1 MEWYQYVIVIVGSA
15 LAGGINTLAGNGSVI
30 TLSILTEWLG
40 LPGNVANGSNR
51 VGIFTQNLAGGYVF
65 YKEGKLDFTRSKD
78 LIILTSIGSIVGT
91 WVAVVVSSAQFMNVF
106 RVLMVVMLFVILFKP
121 ERWLRE
127 TDVNFRLPV
136 WLNWVLFLAL
146 GFYGGFI
153 QMGMGV
159 FFLAIMVLGARY
171 SIIEANAV
179 KIIIVGI
186 YTFIAILIFQWKGLI
201 DWKAGALMAI
211 GQSIGGY
218 FTAMFAS
225 QYPKA
230 NVWAHRVLVVI
241 VVFSVITMFRLD
253 AWVLKLIQQ
262 W

>member
-1 MEWYQYVIVIVGSA
+1 MEWYHYLIAILGSA

-30 TLSILTEWLG
+30 TLSILTEWVG
-40 LPGNVANGSNR
+40 LPGNVANASNR

-65 YKEGKLDFTRSKD
+65 YKKGKLDFSRSRD
-78 LIILTSIGSIVGT
+78 LIILTSIGAIAGT
-91 WVAVVVSSAQFMNVF
+91 WVAVVVSSEQFMSVF
-106 RVLMVVMLFVILFKP
+106 RVLMVVMLFVILFNP

-127 TDVNFRLPV
+127 TDVDFRLPT
-136 WLNWVLFLAL
+136 WITWVLFLAL

-186 YTFIAILIFQWKGLI
+186 YTLLAILIFQWKGLI
-201 DWKAGALMAI
+201 DWRAGLLMAV
-211 GQSIGGY
+211 GQSAGGY
-218 FTAMFAS
+218 FTAIFAS

-253 AWVLKLIQQ
+253 EWILKLIQQ